1 MPKLSNRDLAAA
13 FFEIA
18 ELLTIKGGEPHRV
31 RAFQISGR
39 LLEGLPEPVERM
51 LAHGTLQ
58 KMAGIGEGTLHR
70 IKQILRRGTCDDQV
84 RLRAALPQGLR
95 ELLKIKGLGPRTVR
109 QMYQRL
115 RIADVEQLEAA
126 ALGGLLFKLPRFTV
140 DKAHALLRE
149 IEVYKG
155 RLGKAPLIVAL
166 ATADAIAA
174 ELRAQPAALDVVHG
188 GSLRRQKA
196 LIGDLDILA
205 CADDPAP
212 LIEAFTRFSQATA
225 VLSRGKESASIRLA
239 SHQQA
244 DLWVFPP
251 ESWGAG
257 LHAFSGSKE
266 HVVALRTRAGRMGL
280 HISEH
285 GVFTRDR
292 RRLTSGRE
300 EEEIFHA
307 VGLPFI
313 PPVLRQHLGEIELAE
328 EGRLPQLITAAD
340 LRGDLHCHT
349 RDSDGT
355 ASAQEMARAA
365 IDLGYEY
372 LAITDHSQSLTVANG
387 LDERRLTAQIEQL
400 RRLEQ
405 NLGSLRILAGTE
417 VDILPDG
424 TLDLDPAVLRKLDW
438 VVASVHER
446 FDLDEEQMTARILRA
461 METGLVDA
469 IGHPTGRKLGQRE
482 PYAVDLEKLFQAA
495 RRLGVA
501 MEVNGGPYRM
511 DLADVHCRQAR
522 EMGVMLVI
530 DTDAHSP
537 SDLARREFALAMAQ
551 RGWLEKR
558 HVLNTREVAAVR
570 DFRAQR
576 LRRSGILVAVRGS
589 GEVEPVKPSEVATN
603 EASSMQEELVST
615 LRVAPLSD
623 ALRERLEGYL
633 QHGDDPE
640 LEAALRQL
648 SANPVQQAFNLLMT
662 VQKGDA
668 PTLSTRSRDR

>member
-1 MPKLSNRDLAAA
+1 MAKLSNRDIAAV
-13 FFEIA
+13 FYEIA

-31 RAFQISGR
+31 RAFQTSGG
-39 LLEGLPEPVERM
+39 LIEALPEPVERM

-58 KMAGIGEGTLHR
+58 KMAGIGEGTVHR
-70 IKQILRRGTCDDQV
+70 VKQILRRGTCDDLV
-84 RLRAALPQGLR
+84 RLRTALPQGLR

-109 QMYQRL
+109 QMFQRL
-115 RIADVEQLEAA
+115 RIADVDQLEVAA
-126 ALGGLLFKLPRFTV
+126 RSGLLFKLPRFTV

-155 RLGKAPLIVAL
+155 RRGKVPLIDAL

-174 ELRAQPAALDVVHG
+174 DLRATSGALDVVHG
-188 GSLRRQKA
+188 GSLRRRKA

-212 LIEAFTRFSQATA
+212 LIESFIQFSQATA

-257 LHAFSGSKE
+257 LHAFSGSKG

-313 PPVLRQHLGEIELAE
+313 PPVLRQHLGEIEMAE
-328 EGRLPQLITAAD
+328 EGRLPQLVTAED

-349 RDSDGT
+349 RDSDGK
-355 ASAQEMARAA
+355 ASAREMARAA
-365 IDLGYEY
+365 IELGYEY
-372 LAITDHSQSLTVANG
+372 LAVTDHSKSLTVANG
-387 LDERRLTAQIEQL
+387 LDERRLSAQIEHL

-405 NLGSLRILAGTE
+405 DLGSLHLLAGTE
-417 VDILPDG
+417 VDILADG

-446 FDLDEEQMTARILRA
+446 FDLDGEQMTDRILRA

-482 PYAVDLEKLFQAA
+482 PYPVDMEKLFQTA
-495 RRLGVA
+495 RKLGVA

-511 DLADVHCRQAR
+511 DLNEVHCRQAR

-537 SDLARREFALAMAQ
+537 SGLARREFALAMAQ

-558 HVLNTREVAAVR
+558 HVLNTREVSALR

-576 LRRSGILVAVRGS
+576 LRRSGILVPVRGDR
-589 GEVEPVKPSEVATN
+589 VEAAPEKPPRP
-603 EASSMQEELVST
+603 ASSDDAARDELVS
-615 LRVAPLSD
+615 
-623 ALRERLEGYL
+623 ALRDEPISDDLRRRLEDYL

-640 LEAALRQL
+640 LDSALRQL
-648 SANPVQQAFNLLMT
+648 STNPVQQAFNLLMT
-662 VQKGDA
+662 VQLDGA
-668 PTLSTRSRDR
+668 ERSVE